1 MKLLYTFLISFL
13 LINFNNTS
21 AQTIEVDIE
30 PLLKYIDDAQ
40 KCTDSIKYMP
50 NFKEKVGHEVWL
62 EIMEYMSLARRS
74 RNFKQSS
81 GLYSLRS
88 IINFWL
94 AIERF
99 GVDTVIC
106 IESKEV
112 LIKDIF
118 KN

>member
-62 EIMEYMSLARRS
+62 EIMDKSILA
-74 RNFKQSS
+74 QSFF
-81 GLYSLRS
+81 GITLS
-88 IINFWL
+88 ILSPIPPPVIFAHPLINFL
-94 AIERF
+94 S
-99 GVDTVIC
+99 
-106 IESKEV
+106 SKFIIS
-112 LIKDIF
+112 LT
-118 KN
+118 